1 MSTALSSDSGGVQHA
16 RSSNRGRELVSRP
29 VGSCRRS
36 PRLWSGSGKRS
47 GLPRQSG
54 STPYRGGDSRPTGI
68 AAATAS
74 SRGRRIPHLHA
85 QFREGDR
92 KEFAA
97 VLAPTVIADNCN
109 AAVPTTRSG
118 NGPAAAQDSFGQN
131 QNLLFKNVSLTRRNR
146 LKARRRSE
154 SRDSKTCRAEKSGR

>member
-16 RSSNRGRELVSRP
+16 RSSDRGSELVSRP
-29 VGSCRRS
+29 VGSYRRS

-54 STPYRGGDSRPTGI
+54 SIPYRGGDSRPTGI
-68 AAATAS
+68 AAPTAS
-74 SRGRRIPHLHA
+74 SRGRRIPDLHA
-85 QFREGDR
+85 QSREGVR
-92 KEFAA
+92 KEFAG

-118 NGPAAAQDSFGQN
+118 NGPGAAQDSFGQN
-131 QNLLFKNVSLTRRNR
+131 QNLLFKNVSLTGRHR
-146 LKARRRSE
+146 LKACRRSE
-154 SRDSKTCRAEKSGR
+154 SRALKTCRGEKSGR

>member
-16 RSSNRGRELVSRP
+16 RSSDSGGELVSRP

-54 STPYRGGDSRPTGI
+54 STPYRGGDSRPTRI

-109 AAVPTTRSG
+109 AAVPTRSG
-118 NGPAAAQDSFGQN
+118 NGPGAAQDSFGQN
-131 QNLLFKNVSLTRRNR
+131 QNLLFKDVSLTRRKR

-154 SRDSKTCRAEKSGR
+154 SRDLETCRAEKSGR